1 MGLKGRIAWTTP
13 DMLYQTCPFESQLV
27 LWWDGP
33 ERHEDVGLNPV
44 HCAKVEL
51 GRPCRRGQWYGGL
64 NSFRRTP
71 DLGGTVQ
78 RWISN
83 PLRSCGLPQDRS
95 VETIYVSGS
104 ENADDNPDPP
114 PEAFECDQCGTS
126 YRAPD
131 VCTRRLNILCRD
143 CRSQVVE
150 TDPNDPVPDWICTNP
165 PDFCDVGEAPL
176 CLFGKRFN
184 CQDNQWRL
192 IETCDDHCCEVGCS
206 AE

>member
-1 MGLKGRIAWTTP
+1 
-13 DMLYQTCPFESQLV
+13 MLYQTCPFESQLV

-33 ERHEDVGLNPV
+33 ELSHEDIGFESGTLRKGLNLVDLADGDNGPEGYRLFP
-44 HCAKVEL
+44 A
-51 GRPCRRGQWYGGL
+51 GRP
-64 NSFRRTP
+64 
-71 DLGGTVQ
+71 
-78 RWISN
+78 ISVALCN
-83 PLRSCGLPQDRS
+83 DGYRAPLRSCGLPQDRS

-104 ENADDNPDPP
+104 ENADENPDPP

-184 CQDNQWRL
+184 CQDNHWRL